1 MLRAVIIHIYLNR
14 LYDTAMHPLQEQ
26 VHQSRRHVRCHV
38 GDTCG
43 VTFVVMRDTLVANRI
58 AW

>member
-26 VHQSRRHVRCHV
+26 VHQSRRHVRSHV
-38 GDTCG
+38 SDACS
-43 VTFVVMRDTLVANRI
+43 VTLVVMRDTLITNGI
-58 AW
+58 TW